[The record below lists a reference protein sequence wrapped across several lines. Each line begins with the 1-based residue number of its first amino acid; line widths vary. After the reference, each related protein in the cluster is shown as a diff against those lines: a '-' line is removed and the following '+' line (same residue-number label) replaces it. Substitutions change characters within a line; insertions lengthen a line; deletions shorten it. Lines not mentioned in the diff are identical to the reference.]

1 MECEEGRPSSRLKQG
16 ASICYWAILLPRSL
30 HILPGWVGDKTAGS
44 VYMDIGSAKPS
55 TFDAADALWLEKLVE
70 LL

>member
-1 MECEEGRPSSRLKQG
+1 
-16 ASICYWAILLPRSL
+16 
-30 HILPGWVGDKTAGS
+30 
-44 VYMDIGSAKPS
+44 MDIGSAKPS